1 MNKTDMNNPL
11 NLTKKPKLTKKGQ
24 ETRARII
31 VAAAEL
37 MYEQGVA
44 RTTIEDVQN
53 KVKVSSSQMYHYF
66 KEKKEL
72 VVEVISFQT
81 SKIIGNHSR
90 YLSDLDSFEA
100 LYAWR
105 DFIVDIQIKRNCEG
119 GCPLG
124 SLASELV
131 EIDTEAHQEITSSFF
146 KWEDSIRKGL
156 RCMLNR
162 GELNSNADPDK
173 LALALLAAL
182 QGGLL
187 LTQVRRDPKPIIIAL
202 DTMIEHIKSYKKI

>member
-1 MNKTDMNNPL
+1 MNKQL
-11 NLTKKPKLTKKGQ
+11 NITQKPKLTKKGQ
-24 ETRARII
+24 ETRSRII

-44 RTTIEDVQN
+44 RTTIEDVQHKAN
-53 KVKVSSSQMYHYF
+53 ISSSQMYHYF

-72 VVEVISFQT
+72 VLEVISYQT
-81 SKIIGNHSR
+81 SKVIGNHRR

-100 LYAWR
+100 LNAWR

-131 EIDTEAHQEITSSFF
+131 EINTEAHQEIMSSFF
-146 KWEDSIRKGL
+146 EWEDSIRKGL
-156 RCMLNR
+156 RYMLNR

-187 LTQVRRDPKPIIIAL
+187 LTQVRRDPEPIIIAL
-202 DTMIEHIKSYKKI
+202 DTMIEHINSFKKI

>member
-1 MNKTDMNNPL
+1 MNNPL
-11 NLTKKPKLTKKGQ
+11 NITKKQKLTKKGQ
-24 ETRARII
+24 ETRSRII

-44 RTTIEDVQN
+44 RTTIEDVQH
-53 KVKVSSSQMYHYF
+53 KAKISSSQMYHYF
-66 KEKKEL
+66 NEKKEL
-72 VVEVISFQT
+72 VLEVISYQT
-81 SKIIGNHSR
+81 SRVIGNHTR

-131 EIDTEAHQEITSSFF
+131 EINTEAQQEIMSSFF
-146 KWEDSIRKGL
+146 EWEDSIKKGL
-156 RCMLNR
+156 RYMLNR
-162 GELNSNADPDK
+162 GELNSDADPDK

-187 LTQVRRDPKPIIIAL
+187 LTQVRRDPEPIIIAL
-202 DTMIEHIKSYKKI
+202 DTMIEHIYSFKKI

>member
-1 MNKTDMNNPL
+1 MNNSL
-11 NLTKKPKLTKKGQ
+11 NIPKKQKLTKKGQ
-24 ETRARII
+24 ETRSRII

-53 KVKVSSSQMYHYF
+53 KAKISASQMYHYF

-72 VVEVISFQT
+72 VQEVISYQT
-81 SKIIGNHSR
+81 LRVIGTHKR
-90 YLSDLDSFEA
+90 YLSNLDSFEA

-105 DFIVDIQIKRNCEG
+105 DFIVNIQIKRNCEG

-131 EIDTEAHQEITSSFF
+131 EINSDAQQEIMSSFF
-146 KWEDSIRKGL
+146 EWEDSIKKGL
-156 RCMLNR
+156 RYMLNQ
-162 GELNSNADPDK
+162 GELNSDADPDK

-187 LTQVRRDPKPIIIAL
+187 LTQVRRDPTPIIIAL
-202 DTMIEHIKSYKKI
+202 DTMIEHIHSFKKI

>member
-1 MNKTDMNNPL
+1 MNNSL
-11 NLTKKPKLTKKGQ
+11 NIPKKQKLTKKGQ
-24 ETRARII
+24 ETRSRII

-53 KVKVSSSQMYHYF
+53 KAKISASQMYHYF

-72 VVEVISFQT
+72 VLEVISYQT
-81 SKIIGNHSR
+81 SRVIGTHTR
-90 YLSDLDSFEA
+90 YLSNLDSFEA

-105 DFIVDIQIKRNCEG
+105 DFIVNIQIKRNCEG

-131 EIDTEAHQEITSSFF
+131 EINSDAQQEIMSSFF
-146 KWEDSIRKGL
+146 EWEDSIKKGL
-156 RCMLNR
+156 RYMLNH
-162 GELNSNADPDK
+162 GELNSDADPDK

-187 LTQVRRDPKPIIIAL
+187 LTQVRRDPTPIIVAL
-202 DTMIEHIKSYKKI
+202 DTMIEHIISFKKV

>member
-1 MNKTDMNNPL
+1 MNNPL
-11 NLTKKPKLTKKGQ
+11 NIPKKQKLTKKGQ
-24 ETRARII
+24 ETRSRII

-53 KVKVSSSQMYHYF
+53 KAKISASQMYHYF

-72 VVEVISFQT
+72 VQEVISYQT
-81 SKIIGNHSR
+81 LRVIGTHKR
-90 YLSDLDSFEA
+90 YLSNLDSFEA

-105 DFIVDIQIKRNCEG
+105 DFIVNIQIKRNCEG

-131 EIDTEAHQEITSSFF
+131 EINSDAQQEIMSSFF
-146 KWEDSIRKGL
+146 EWEDSIKKGL
-156 RCMLNR
+156 RYMLNQ
-162 GELNSNADPDK
+162 GELNSDADPDK

-187 LTQVRRDPKPIIIAL
+187 LTQVRRDPTPIIIAL
-202 DTMIEHIKSYKKI
+202 DTMIEHIHSFKKI

>member
-1 MNKTDMNNPL
+1 MNNPL
-11 NLTKKPKLTKKGQ
+11 NIPKKQKLTKKGQ
-24 ETRARII
+24 ETRSRII

-44 RTTIEDVQN
+44 KTTIEDVQN
-53 KVKVSSSQMYHYF
+53 KAKISASQMYHYF

-72 VVEVISFQT
+72 VLEVISYQT
-81 SKIIGNHSR
+81 LRVIGTHKR
-90 YLSDLDSFEA
+90 YLSNLDSFEA

-105 DFIVDIQIKRNCEG
+105 DFIVNIQIKRNCEG

-131 EIDTEAHQEITSSFF
+131 EINSDAQQEIMSSFF
-146 KWEDSIRKGL
+146 EWEDSIKKGL
-156 RCMLNR
+156 RYMLNQ
-162 GELNSNADPDK
+162 GELNSDADPDK

-187 LTQVRRDPKPIIIAL
+187 LTQVRRDPTPIIIAL
-202 DTMIEHIKSYKKI
+202 DTMIEHIHSFKKI